1 MSAAVIEF
9 RAARLGYGSAVVLPA
24 VDLTVGAGECLG
36 IVGPNGCGKTTLLRA
51 ILGAIAPQA
60 GTVEVRARVGYC
72 PQRTQVNTVLP
83 FTAGD
88 VVGLGSLKRTPDL
101 PARVAAALEACGL
114 PGSSERVFADLSGG
128 QQQRALLARALIGGP
143 DIVIADEPTSALD
156 SDARDRFIELLSEEA
171 ARTGAA
177 LLFVSH
183 DRSLASHFSR
193 AVDLGEI
200 NHAQVAA

>member
-72 PQRTQVNTVLP
+72 PQRTQVNTTEL
-83 FTAGD
+83 
-88 VVGLGSLKRTPDL
+88 L
-101 PARVAAALEACGL
+101 LEAA
-114 PGSSERVFADLSGG
+114 RQKDH
-128 QQQRALLARALIGGP
+128 RALDGVDDDRDSTTL
-143 DIVIADEPTSALD
+143 SALD
-156 SDARDRFIELLSEEA
+156 SI
-171 ARTGAA
+171 
-177 LLFVSH
+177 
-183 DRSLASHFSR
+183 
-193 AVDLGEI
+193 LGR
-200 NHAQVAA
+200 

>member
-128 QQQRALLARALIGGP
+128 QQQRALLARALIGDP
-143 DIVIADEPTSALD
+143 DLILFDEP
-156 SDARDRFIELLSEEA
+156 
-171 ARTGAA
+171 
-177 LLFVSH
+177 
-183 DRSLASHFSR
+183 
-193 AVDLGEI
+193 
-200 NHAQVAA
+200 